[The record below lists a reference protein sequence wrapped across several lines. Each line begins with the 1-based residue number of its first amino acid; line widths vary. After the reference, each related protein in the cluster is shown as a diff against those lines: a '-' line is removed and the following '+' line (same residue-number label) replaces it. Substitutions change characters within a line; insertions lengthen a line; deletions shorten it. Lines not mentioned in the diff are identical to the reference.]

1 LLAAWYIFI
10 FDRIRFIFPH
20 TNMSEVELVEPQDI
34 VVKIDLTITEENL
47 SSEVDNNDIADE
59 GEEILTPLDYA
70 EVFIVD

>member
-1 LLAAWYIFI
+1 
-10 FDRIRFIFPH
+10 
-20 TNMSEVELVEPQDI
+20 MSEVELVEPQDI